1 MVHRRTTDVTRHEA
15 GFSLTELIV
24 VVGMIG
30 ILSVLAAPQFMS
42 YWRTSATA
50 AAASELATVVSRA
63 RQLAIAGNQNYCAEV
78 SGTSVRYRQGSN
90 PTCTAGNIWTG
101 TGTDNNGLVS
111 ISNNMSVSGGPVVFT
126 SLGAATLAGT
136 FTVTNPNGGT
146 RNVVVAASGRVTVQQ
161 STGRAAL
168 RWPRC

>member
-1 MVHRRTTDVTRHEA
+1 MVRRWTTNVTKNEA

-24 VVGMIG
+24 VVAMIG
-30 ILSVLAAPQFMS
+30 ILAVLAGPQFMS

-146 RNVVVAASGRVTVQQ
+146 RNVVVAASGRVTVQ
-161 STGRAAL
+161 
-168 RWPRC
+168 